1 MVVVVV
7 KCLKCGHTATLKLK
21 NVGNAAKVKCTK
33 CVAAISAAKDKSN
46 GT

>member
-7 KCLKCGHTATLKLK
+7 KCLKCGHTATLKLE

-33 CVAAISAAKDKSN
+33 CKGSGNENNKR
-46 GT
+46 